1 MHDNLFNYIDIKP
14 ENINIPNGE
23 IDQKDLRSHCI
34 SYEKKIKKLGGI
46 DPSNFGYW
54 ENWPYRF

>member
-23 IDQKDLRSHCI
+23 IDQKIFDLIVFPMKR
-34 SYEKKIKKLGGI
+34 KLK
-46 DPSNFGYW
+46 S
-54 ENWPYRF
+54 